1 MPKEIKVTH
10 DTTPSPFFTEIE
22 SLVKA
27 LRLCSGRMSDKIQE
41 DLQPFNEIYEKR
53 TGILRPLTVALA
65 PFVGSVARYTEICAP
80 IFLEL
85 NAMDKLKEVGIL
97 PHRTTPWSEF
107 SKDNIIEFPVRVLEY
122 YHNNWQAVAS
132 VLSKDIE
139 TYEISDSAKQYF
151 HEALACHGHGLYRS
165 SILTLFPAIEM
176 EYRSACKIKVG
187 SPASSLPELIEF
199 VEDSPS
205 LIGLRDIP
213 ALDLFPV
220 LVDHLY
226 KSVKKP
232 EDMKYFKNSPLPNR
246 HAAIHGL
253 IRYHTV
259 QHSLN
264 SIIIADY
271 AFFLF
276 SELSKSEYADKE

>member
-1 MPKEIKVTH
+1 MPKVIKVNH
-10 DTTPSPFFTEIE
+10 DTAPSPIFTDIE

-27 LRLCSGRMSDKIQE
+27 FRLCSGRMSGKIQE
-41 DLQPFNEIYEKR
+41 DLQPINEIYEKLVS
-53 TGILRPLTVALA
+53 ILRPFTVALST
-65 PFVGSVARYTEICAP
+65 FVLSVARFTEICAP

-85 NAMDKLKEVGIL
+85 SALDKLKEVGIL

-107 SKDNIIEFPVRVLEY
+107 SMDNINEFPVRVLEY
-122 YHNNWQAVAS
+122 YHQNWQAVAS

-151 HEALACHGHGLYRS
+151 HEALTCHGHGLYRS

-187 SPASSLPELIEF
+187 SPAASLLDLIEF
-199 VEDSPS
+199 VEVSPS
-205 LIGLRDIP
+205 SFGLRDIP
-213 ALDLFPV
+213 AFDLFPV
-220 LVDHLY
+220 LVNHLY
-226 KSVKKP
+226 NNVKKP

-271 AFFLF
+271 AFSLL
-276 SELSKSEYADKE
+276 SELSKSEYAYRE